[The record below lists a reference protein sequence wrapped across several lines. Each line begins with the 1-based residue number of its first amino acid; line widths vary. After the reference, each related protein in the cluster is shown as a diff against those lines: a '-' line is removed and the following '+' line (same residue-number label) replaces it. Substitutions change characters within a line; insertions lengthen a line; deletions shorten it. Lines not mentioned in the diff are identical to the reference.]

1 MTLTSDQLDIIQKY
15 FAGKPVL
22 KAFLFGSY
30 VRDEANQDSDVD
42 ILVELDYDQIFGLE
56 FVQMQLEL
64 QNLLSKNVDLVSA
77 RGISKYIKPLIDREK
92 QLIYAR

>member
-1 MTLTSDQLDIIQKY
+1 MRLTTEQLTSIRNYFTDQ
-15 FAGKPVL
+15 PVL
-22 KAFLFGSY
+22 KAFVFGSY
-30 VRDEANQDSDVD
+30 VRDEATADSDVD

-64 QNLLSKNVDLVSA
+64 QEILSKNVDLVSA
-77 RGISKYIKPLIDREK
+77 RGISKYIKPIVDREK